1 MKKTA
6 ILLSALLFV
15 GMFAACGDESKN
27 GSIDTTQT
35 ESTQGAGTGEETDG
49 DLTDTDTE
57 IAYLKD
63 VTVED
68 YMTLNGEYVG
78 LSLTIAPKAEV
89 TDEQVEKL
97 ALNAY
102 NSNIAILGGITD
114 RAVEIGDTINLDYSG
129 FQDGVA
135 FAGGTAQN
143 QQLNIGSGEFIAGF
157 EDGLVGVMPG
167 ETVDLNLSFPENY
180 RGNAELAGQA
190 VVFTVTVN
198 YIYPDPIT
206 SVEEMQDEII
216 AAMTAGEFETADA
229 FLEYCREYLEYEAE
243 YDYTVDRENAVIAAL
258 QELFSFSEVPR
269 ALQNKFAGN
278 IRVSMEN
285 SAAQYGLDI
294 DTYSYYF
301 NQLDATTYLEL
312 ASEASA
318 QQGMIFQYIADIENL
333 TVSDEELE
341 ESLERF
347 AAENGVASVDDLLLT
362 TGRED
367 FREYFMFEKVVEFI
381 IENGHVTEE

>member
-6 ILLSALLFV
+6 ILLSALLLV
-15 GMFAACGDESKN
+15 GMSAACGNESKN

-35 ESTQGAGTGEETDG
+35 ESTQGMGTGEKADG
-49 DLTDTDTE
+49 NLADTYAE

-78 LSLTIAPKAEV
+78 LNLTIAPKAEV

-97 ALNAY
+97 ALSAY
-102 NSNIAILGGITD
+102 NSNIAVLGGITD

-143 QQLNIGSGEFIAGF
+143 QQLNIGSGEFIDGF

-206 SVEEMQDEII
+206 SLEEMQDEVI
-216 AAMTAGEFETADA
+216 AAMTAGEFETANA

-269 ALQNKFAGN
+269 ALQNKYAGN
-278 IRVSMEN
+278 ILVSMEN

-301 NQLDATTYLEL
+301 NQLDTVTYLEL

-318 QQGMIFQYIADIENL
+318 QQGMIFQYIANIENL

-341 ESLERF
+341 ESLKRF